1 MQLSG
6 LDPCLDRA
14 LLDVTQQ
21 RSLTRRHLLGLRLTY
36 GASSQLLED
45 AGNDNLF
52 RLNDDFGVPS
62 THARL
67 PFKALP
73 NGLIVVESS
82 ESA

>member
-1 MQLSG
+1 M
-6 LDPCLDRA
+6 
-14 LLDVTQQ
+14 TQQ
-21 RSLTRRHLLGLRLTY
+21 RSLKRRHLLGFRVTY
-36 GASSQLLED
+36 EAPSDNRLLED

-73 NGLIVVESS
+73 NGLIVVKSS
-82 ESA
+82 ELVSSPRRVRQRSKP